1 MASVHEGKNIE
12 MQDKILAG
20 SGRKSS
26 IRPPGRPSKEIMPGK
41 PHKLKLVKTPSK
53 CSGCNFS
60 TNDQQAMKKH
70 ESDKHSLPD
79 MNNETVFIKSEPDI
93 INDFSSGK
101 EKKNSEFERTLGL
114 NKPTQKRIS
123 EDLDIKDSP
132 KQNLELRDRIMAESR
147 RIFKVRLP
155 GRQREILL
163 PEKPLKLIETPERP
177 KLCYQYGRKQ
187 KIENQEFIIKEID
200 DCPKATS
207 SKYSR
212 KSEDPLAL
220 EDDHRAKEIKIT
232 NEDTDKA
239 LESLGETPFTC
250 QKCYKSFA
258 SERGLKQ
265 HEMKGN

>member
-1 MASVHEGKNIE
+1 MAKHFKAVHFYL
-12 MQDKILAG
+12 QCDKCFFVGL
-20 SGRKSS
+20 SN
-26 IRPPGRPSKEIMPGK
+26 
-41 PHKLKLVKTPSK
+41 V
-53 CSGCNFS
+53 
-60 TNDQQAMKKH
+60 AMKKH

-123 EDLDIKDSP
+123 EDLYIKDSP

-220 EDDHRAKEIKIT
+220 EEEIKIT
-232 NEDTDKA
+232 NEDRDKE
-239 LESLGETPFTC
+239 LESLGETPFAC
-250 QKCYKSFA
+250 QKCNRSFA
-258 SERGLKQ
+258 TEKGLKQ